1 MSEDP
6 NGYTPMQTTTDDAG
20 ILKAPNGFRRA
31 QQTHEAIARA
41 FLAKGGT
48 PEQWCRVCED
58 PRKFNLAW
66 NRLLGLPDSHL
77 PPPAHLRNV
86 DPNTG
91 EIFEY
96 E

>member
-1 MSEDP
+1 MSTDP
-6 NGYTPMQTTTDDAG
+6 DRDD
-20 ILKAPNGFRRA
+20 LRAPNGLIRA
-31 QQTHEAIARA
+31 QKVHAAIARA

-66 NRLLGLPDSHL
+66 NRLLGLPDSHM
-77 PPPAHLRNV
+77 PPPAHLHNI
-86 DPNTG
+86 DPGTG
-91 EIFEY
+91 EVIEY